1 MATTKFEERLKKI
14 QSGRGYS
21 PAYIRKTVD
30 ELLDLLVDISDS
42 DDFIKAVVGAA
53 GNDDNRERIIK
64 YIKAKK
70 KKGIIPNT
78 SRLLTI
84 AVYLGKNNR

>member
-1 MATTKFEERLKKI
+1 MQIT
-14 QSGRGYS
+14 
-21 PAYIRKTVD
+21 KTVD

-53 GNDDNRERIIK
+53 GNDDNRERIIE

-84 AVYLGKNNR
+84 AVYLGKNNK